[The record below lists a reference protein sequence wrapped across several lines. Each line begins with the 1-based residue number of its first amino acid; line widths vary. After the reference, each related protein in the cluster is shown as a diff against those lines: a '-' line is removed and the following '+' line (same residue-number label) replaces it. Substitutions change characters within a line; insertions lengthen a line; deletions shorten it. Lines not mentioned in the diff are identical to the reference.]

1 MGLNLGTKVFVF
13 LEGKRKR
20 REKRDAI
27 GHWGNTTATTVTSS
41 SKTHH
46 LRGSATR
53 KASTISALALALSG
67 TIPTKNHLGPLFF
80 LPQGAWTKGSAIT
93 LCERESTSM
102 ETTCRHFHPK
112 PDMVNPNPA
121 ASGEIN
127 AKRSYTLGKQ
137 TYLLRMIIHPFPLS
151 TGDNL
156 HLKSYHQS

>member
-1 MGLNLGTKVFVF
+1 MTDSIK
-13 LEGKRKR
+13 KDAPPKKR

-41 SKTHH
+41 SKTPYQ
-46 LRGSATR
+46 RGSATC
-53 KASTISALALALSG
+53 KASTISALALSG

-93 LCERESTSM
+93 LCERESASM
-102 ETTCRHFHPK
+102 ETTCRYFHPK

-121 ASGEIN
+121 GSGEIN

-137 TYLLRMIIHPFPLS
+137 ILRMVIHPFPLS
-151 TGDNL
+151 TGGNL
-156 HLKSYHQS
+156 HPKSYHQS